1 MLKISYR
8 TGEEQSLVYAVYIAA
23 AAVIGLLIGFVALSV
38 LWLKKTV
45 LKNIRSRTLELISVY
60 DELLEEKSKSLK
72 ELEKKAAKA
81 ASKSGEQTDSNG
93 LSAGQELKNARD
105 AKRSALS
112 PSGMT
117 KQVSADSYRDPRL
130 GGLYRKIRESFSFNP
145 DEIIQILT
153 ESKLTERE
161 NPAGKLLKELNPDTV
176 YRLSSLEPETQ
187 IGILRESLG
196 QEEAE
201 LLDNYMQKHKKFAA
215 LEFYDYLLFQA
226 DAENEN
232 AVLSVPKSALS
243 HSLKLGRVTVL
254 PDEEICEGFQLEED
268 NILYDYCIK
277 ARELG

>member
-72 ELEKKAAKA
+72 ELEKQAAKA
-81 ASKSGEQTDSNG
+81 ASKSREQTESS

-153 ESKLTERE
+153 ESKLMERE

-243 HSLKLGRVTVL
+243 HSLKLGNVTVL

-268 NILYDYCIK
+268 NILYDYCMK

>member
-161 NPAGKLLKELNPDTV
+161 NPAGRLLKELNPDTV

-196 QEEAE
+196 QEEAG

-226 DAENEN
+226 DTENEN

-243 HSLKLGRVTVL
+243 HSLKLGNVTVL